1 MKRVGLLVGREKT
14 FPVSLIESINERGR
28 GEVVAEFVKIGGVR
42 HEGPIPY
49 DLIIDRISHEVPFYR
64 AFLKRAALEGAVV
77 INNPFW
83 WSADDK
89 FFNFSLATKLGV
101 AIPRTVLLPQKNYM
115 EGITGES
122 LRNLEFPLDWHAVAD
137 YVGFPAILKPFDG
150 GGWKNVSRINSLD
163 ELWKVYDTTDTLC
176 MTLQE
181 MIDWDQFVRCY
192 CIGQQDVM
200 IMPYDPR
207 KGYLSGEQYVH
218 DPTYLSTDT
227 AARVAQD
234 VLTLN
239 RALGYDINTVE
250 FAIKDG
256 IPYAIDFMNPAPD
269 AELASVGEF
278 YHNWLTKAVTDLV
291 FRRLAEPQTQGRYR
305 WDAMLN
311 PPPAAPTFAQP
322 LAAAAAAADA
332 ILPQSVRELPSG
344 VAGTVT
350 DFLGQAAGVVSGLV
364 GSVRGASTHDDPQPD
379 PQATIQP
386 GPDMVTESAPA
397 PKAAAK
403 RPRASSSTKGST
415 KGTTKSTTKRAASK
429 KKSTADDTSTE
440 G

>member
-1 MKRVGLLVGREKT
+1 VKRVGLLVGRERT
-14 FPVSLIESINERGR
+14 FPVSLIESINARGG
-28 GEVVAEFVKIGGVR
+28 GEVVAEFVKVGGVR

-64 AFLKRAALEGAVV
+64 AFVKRAALEGAIV

-101 AIPRTVLLPQKNYM
+101 AIPKTVLLPQKSYI
-115 EGITGES
+115 EGITSES
-122 LRNLEFPLDWHAVAD
+122 LRNLEFPVDWQEIAD

-150 GGWKNVSRINSLD
+150 GGWKNVSRVNSLE
-163 ELWKVYDTTDTLC
+163 ELWQVYNTTGTLC

-181 MIDWDQFVRCY
+181 MIEWDEFVRCY
-192 CIGQQDVM
+192 CIGQEDVL

-207 KGYLSGEQYVH
+207 KAYLSGEQYVH
-218 DPTYLSTDT
+218 DPGYLSGDV
-227 AARVAQD
+227 AARVSQD

-250 FAIKDG
+250 FAIKDD

-291 FRRLAEPQTQGRYR
+291 FRRLSEPQSTSRYR
-305 WDAMLN
+305 WDALLN
-311 PPPAAPTFAQP
+311 PATATTATQP
-322 LAAAAAAADA
+322 LAAAASAAQSAADSL
-332 ILPQSVRELPSG
+332 IPQSVRDLPSD
-344 VAGTVT
+344 VVNTVT
-350 DFLGQAAGVVSGLV
+350 DFLGHATGVVSGLV
-364 GSVRGASTHDDPQPD
+364 DAVTEAATPESRPEPEPQP
-379 PQATIQP
+379 P
-386 GPDMVTESAPA
+386 SAS
-397 PKAAAK
+397 AAATK
-403 RPRASSSTKGST
+403 STRSTSSTK
-415 KGTTKSTTKRAASK
+415 KGSTTKRAASTRTK
-429 KKSTADDTSTE
+429 KTSTGESAE